1 MLPRGYLRKIPHSY
15 KVIISIF
22 NCSNTDRLRKLD
34 SLFHIC
40 PKDGTTKKNEM
51 ELLATLFFYVIMLS
65 KTVAECRL

>member
-1 MLPRGYLRKIPHSY
+1 
-15 KVIISIF
+15 
-22 NCSNTDRLRKLD
+22 LD

-40 PKDGTTKKNEM
+40 PKEGTTKKNEM